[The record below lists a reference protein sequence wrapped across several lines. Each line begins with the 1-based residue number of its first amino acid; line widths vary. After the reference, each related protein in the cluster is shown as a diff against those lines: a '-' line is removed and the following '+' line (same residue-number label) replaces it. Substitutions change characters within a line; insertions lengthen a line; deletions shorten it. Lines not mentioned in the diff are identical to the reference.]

1 VETSAIRSDAPL
13 PKMRYSSLLRC
24 IGQAL
29 EEMPIKAIEIRTH
42 GDDLV
47 LQGWHRGTSMAM
59 DFEKHYSLED
69 LRALDAE
76 GRKKRRP
83 FGSARDLLS
92 LAEVLRLA
100 GTYVDRTG
108 GRLIRLNWQDQSDK
122 IQSITVQWEPIQ
134 SDGEVNQSPLRAI
147 EELCLH
153 IYKRRKKINLLSE
166 RQAHR
171 PFVSVAKNG

>member
-1 VETSAIRSDAPL
+1 
-13 PKMRYSSLLRC
+13 
-24 IGQAL
+24 
-29 EEMPIKAIEIRTH
+29 
-42 GDDLV
+42 
-47 LQGWHRGTSMAM
+47 MAM

-83 FGSARDLLS
+83 AGSAPDLLS
-92 LAEVLRLA
+92 LPEVLRMA
-100 GTYVDRTG
+100 GTYVDRTQ

-134 SDGEVNQSPLRAI
+134 PNGESGHSPLTTI
-147 EELCLH
+147 DELCLH
-153 IYKRRKKINLLSE
+153 IYKRRKKINLLTE

-171 PFVSVAKNG
+171 PFVSVAKNV

>member
-1 VETSAIRSDAPL
+1 
-13 PKMRYSSLLRC
+13 
-24 IGQAL
+24 
-29 EEMPIKAIEIRTH
+29 
-42 GDDLV
+42 
-47 LQGWHRGTSMAM
+47 MAM

-76 GRKKRRP
+76 GRKKRRVP
-83 FGSARDLLS
+83 AAPADLLS

-108 GRLIRLNWQDQSDK
+108 GRLIRVSWQDQSDK
-122 IQSITVQWEPIQ
+122 IQSITVQWEATQ
-134 SDGEVNQSPLRAI
+134 EGKTVSSPLTVI
-147 EELCLH
+147 DELCMH

-171 PFVSVAKNG
+171 PFVSVAKNI